1 MKDYIDLF
9 ARIFIAI
16 MFYYEAF
23 DSFLYFD
30 NTKETMTAYGLT
42 WNQNFLLG
50 ATIVFLIM
58 GATLV
63 LIGYNSRFGA
73 FLLLLY
79 IVPTTFIIYSFW
91 NVPPES
97 QRIQL
102 INFMKNLAVI
112 GGLLLL
118 TVNKPG
124 KYSVKRLIYYL
135 RLPK

>member
-1 MKDYIDLF
+1 
-9 ARIFIAI
+9 